1 MEHTAAI
8 PWERETLEK
17 LLFAELRERR
27 AARRWRIARTLLWMA
42 LLALLLIPAF
52 MDKVGSSI
60 SSSGGGTHTA
70 MVRIRGVIMDGADSS
85 AEHLLPAL
93 RDALENKSS
102 KALMLLI
109 NSPGGSAVQAGMIV
123 DELRRL
129 KKLHGKPIYAVVED
143 TCASAAYYIASAADS
158 IYVDKASL
166 VGSIGVL
173 IDSFGFTSAMDKM
186 GIECR
191 LITAGDNKGFLDPFS
206 PMSAEQLGYAQQ
218 LTGQIHQQFIS
229 VVREGR
235 GERLKETPDMY
246 SGIIWTGE
254 QSLALGLADAY
265 GSMDSV
271 ARDIVKAEDIV
282 EYTHKPDLAERLT
295 RELAGAFSHAA
306 VGAAAALRAPQVR

>member
-1 MEHTAAI
+1 MEHTAI

-27 AARRWRIARTLLWMA
+27 NARRWRTLLW
-42 LLALLLIPAF
+42 LLFIAAMLAPLLLDRF
-52 MDKVGSSI
+52 GGSLT
-60 SSSGGGTHTA
+60 GGGGGATPHTA
-70 MVRIRGVIMDGADSS
+70 MVRIHGVIMDGEDAS
-85 AEHLLPAL
+85 AENILPAL
-93 RDALENKSS
+93 RDAMESKHS
-102 KALMLLI
+102 KALMLHF

-129 KKLHGKPIYAVVED
+129 KSLHKKPIHAVVED
-143 TCASAAYYIASAADS
+143 TCASAAYYIASAADN
-158 IYVDKASL
+158 IYVDKASV

-173 IDSFGFTSAMDKM
+173 IDSFGFTGAMDKM
-186 GIECR
+186 GIERR
-191 LITAGDNKGFLDPFS
+191 LITAGENKGFLDPFS
-206 PMSAEQLGYAQQ
+206 PMTEEQLGYARQ
-218 LTGQIHQQFIS
+218 LTNNIHKQFIS

-246 SGIIWTGE
+246 SGMVWTGE

-282 EYTHKPDLAERLT
+282 DYTHKPDLAERLT
-295 RELAGAFSHAA
+295 RQLTGAISRTA
-306 VGAAAALRAPQVR
+306 VGALRTVQVR

>member
-1 MEHTAAI
+1 MEHTAAV

-27 AARRWRIARTLLWMA
+27 AARRWRTLLW
-42 LLALLLIPAF
+42 LLFIAAMLTPILL
-52 MDKVGSSI
+52 DKWGASLGG
-60 SSSGGGTHTA
+60 SGGATPHTA
-70 MVRIRGVIMDGADSS
+70 MVRISGAIMDGADAS
-85 AEHLLPAL
+85 AEHILPSL
-93 RDALENKSS
+93 RDALENKNSR
-102 KALMLLI
+102 ALMLLI
-109 NSPGGSAVQAGMIV
+109 NSPGGSAVQAGMVV

-129 KKLHGKPIYAVVED
+129 KKLHKKPIYAVVED
-143 TCASAAYYIASAADS
+143 TCASAAYYIAAAADN

-173 IDSFGFTSAMDKM
+173 INSFGFTGAMDKM
-186 GIECR
+186 GIERR
-191 LITAGDNKGFLDPFS
+191 LITSGENKGFLDPFS
-206 PMSAEQLGYAQQ
+206 PMSEAQLGYARQ
-218 LTGQIHQQFIS
+218 LTDSIHQQFIK

-282 EYTHKPDLAERLT
+282 DYTHKVDFAERLA
-295 RELAGAFSHAA
+295 RELAGAVSHAA
-306 VGAAAALRAPQVR
+306 IGATTTLRAPQVR

>member
-1 MEHTAAI
+1 MQHTAAI

-17 LLFAELRERR
+17 LLLAELRERR
-27 AARRWRIARTLLWMA
+27 AARRWRILLGLLFIAA
-42 LLALLLIPAF
+42 LLVPFLLDR
-52 MDKVGSSI
+52 MDRSI
-60 SSSGGGTHTA
+60 SGGGTPHTA
-70 MVRIRGVIMDGADSS
+70 MVRIHGVIMDGEDAS
-85 AEHLLPAL
+85 AEYVLPAL

-102 KALMLLI
+102 KALMLHI

-129 KKLHGKPIYAVVED
+129 KKLHKKPIHAVVED
-143 TCASAAYYIASAADS
+143 TCASAAYYIASAADN

-173 IDSFGFTSAMDKM
+173 IDSFGFTGAMDKL
-186 GIECR
+186 GVERR

-206 PMSAEQLGYAQQ
+206 PMSETQLAYAQQ
-218 LTGQIHQQFIS
+218 LTGQIHQQFIK

-265 GSMDSV
+265 GSMESV

-282 EYTHKPDLAERLT
+282 DYTHKIDFAERFA
-295 RELAGAFSHAA
+295 RQLAGAISRTTI
-306 VGAAAALRAPQVR
+306 GTALRAPQVR

>member
-1 MEHTAAI
+1 MEHTAV

-27 AARRWRIARTLLWMA
+27 NARRWRTLLW
-42 LLALLLIPAF
+42 LLFIAAMLAPLLLDRF
-52 MDKVGSSI
+52 GGSLV
-60 SSSGGGTHTA
+60 GGGGATPHTA
-70 MVRIRGVIMDGADSS
+70 MVRIHGVIMDGEDAS
-85 AEHLLPAL
+85 AEHILPAL

-102 KALMLLI
+102 KALKLLI

-129 KKLHGKPIYAVVED
+129 KKLHKKPIHAVVED
-143 TCASAAYYIASAADS
+143 TCASAAYYIASAADN
-158 IYVDKASL
+158 IYVDKASV

-173 IDSFGFTSAMDKM
+173 IDSFGFTGAMDKM
-186 GIECR
+186 GIERR
-191 LITAGDNKGFLDPFS
+191 LITSGENKGFLDPFS
-206 PMSAEQLGYAQQ
+206 PLSEAQLAHARQ
-218 LTGQIHQQFIS
+218 LTDNIHKQFIG

-246 SGIIWTGE
+246 SGIVWTGE

-265 GSMDSV
+265 GSVDSV

-282 EYTHKPDLAERLT
+282 DYTHKPDLAERLT
-295 RELAGAFSHAA
+295 RQLTGAISRTA
-306 VGAAAALRAPQVR
+306 VGALRAPQVR

>member
-1 MEHTAAI
+1 MEHTAV

-27 AARRWRIARTLLWMA
+27 AARRWRTLLW
-42 LLALLLIPAF
+42 LLFIAAMLAPLLLDRF
-52 MDKVGSSI
+52 GGSI
-60 SSSGGGTHTA
+60 ASGGGSTPHTA
-70 MVRIRGVIMDGADSS
+70 MVRIHGVIMDGEDAS
-85 AEHLLPAL
+85 AENVLPAL
-93 RDALENKSS
+93 RDALENRHS
-102 KALMLLI
+102 KALMLHI

-129 KKLHGKPIYAVVED
+129 KKLHKKPIHAVVED
-143 TCASAAYYIASAADS
+143 TCASAAYYIASAADN
-158 IYVDKASL
+158 IYVDKASV

-173 IDSFGFTSAMDKM
+173 IDSFGFTGAMDKM
-186 GIECR
+186 GIERR
-191 LITAGDNKGFLDPFS
+191 LITSGENKGFLDPFS
-206 PMSAEQLGYAQQ
+206 PMNEEQLGYARQ
-218 LTGQIHQQFIS
+218 LTNNIHKQFIS

-246 SGIIWTGE
+246 SGIVWTGE

-265 GSMDSV
+265 GSVDSV

-282 EYTHKPDLAERLT
+282 DYTHKPDLAERLT

-306 VGAAAALRAPQVR
+306 VGAALRAPQVR

>member
-1 MEHTAAI
+1 MEHTAI

-27 AARRWRIARTLLWMA
+27 NARRWRTLLW
-42 LLALLLIPAF
+42 LLFIAAMLAPLLLDRF
-52 MDKVGSSI
+52 GGSLT
-60 SSSGGGTHTA
+60 GGGGGATPHTA
-70 MVRIRGVIMDGADSS
+70 MVRIHGVIMDGEDAS
-85 AEHLLPAL
+85 AENILPAL
-93 RDALENKSS
+93 RDAMESKHS
-102 KALMLLI
+102 KALMLHI

-129 KKLHGKPIYAVVED
+129 KSLHKKPIHAVVED
-143 TCASAAYYIASAADS
+143 TCASAAYYIASATDN
-158 IYVDKASL
+158 IYVDKASV

-173 IDSFGFTSAMDKM
+173 IDSFGFTGAMDKM
-186 GIECR
+186 GIERR
-191 LITAGDNKGFLDPFS
+191 LITSGENKGFLDPFS
-206 PMSAEQLGYAQQ
+206 PMNEEQLGYARQ
-218 LTGQIHQQFIS
+218 LTNNIHKQFIS

-246 SGIIWTGE
+246 SGIVWTGE

-282 EYTHKPDLAERLT
+282 DYTHKPDLAERLT
-295 RELAGAFSHAA
+295 RQLTGAISRTA
-306 VGAAAALRAPQVR
+306 VGALRAPQVR